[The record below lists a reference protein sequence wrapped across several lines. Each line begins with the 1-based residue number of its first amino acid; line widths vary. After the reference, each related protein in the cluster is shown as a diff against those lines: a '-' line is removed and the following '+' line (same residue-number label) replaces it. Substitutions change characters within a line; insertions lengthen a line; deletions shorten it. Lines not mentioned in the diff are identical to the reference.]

1 MSTNARRPERRPR
14 RTGNRPASR
23 HAARDRSRTSAH
35 RASATA
41 RTRRRASSRRRA
53 RRLTGAAVA
62 LLAVLVIVVAI
73 VAVGILSTNA
83 PTAPADTRT
92 ASDSTDAVFSN
103 PLDWSNLSTD
113 DKGRLAYVVNGEKLS
128 RVGVDVSSHQGQ
140 IDWQQ
145 VAADGIGFAYVRVG
159 YRGSSSGQVQA
170 DDRASENISGA
181 RDAGLSVGAYFY
193 SQATTE
199 DEAREEADFVAQSLA
214 GTQLD
219 LPVAF
224 DHERSADGTGRADD
238 LSGTAATLVARAFC
252 DQIRKAGYEATVY
265 GNAPDLARFDLT
277 QLPEGLWLAQYAAR
291 PTTSL
296 RFAYWQFSNVGQVA
310 GISTNVDLDLDLTVA
325 LARADAGA

>member
-83 PTAPADTRT
+83 PTAPADPRT

-199 DEAREEADFVAQSLA
+199 DEAREEADFVVQSLA
-214 GTQLD
+214 GIQLD

-224 DHERSADGTGRADD
+224 DHERSADGTGRA
-238 LSGTAATLVARAFC
+238 
-252 DQIRKAGYEATVY
+252 VY